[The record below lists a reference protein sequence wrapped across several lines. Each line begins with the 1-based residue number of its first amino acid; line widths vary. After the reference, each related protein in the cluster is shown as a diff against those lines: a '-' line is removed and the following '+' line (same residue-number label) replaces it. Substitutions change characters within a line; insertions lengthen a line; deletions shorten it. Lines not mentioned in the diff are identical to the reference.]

1 MKIKGLKFRR
11 YAGEKEITCG
21 LGLAC
26 GATGSAA
33 SGIAW
38 YMSLGVIGKVGLA
51 LGVVNP
57 PIAVISGVGIGTAAI
72 GASFA
77 RAQLLKKEKD
87 EAKAFFDT

>member
-11 YAGEKEITCG
+11 YAGEKKITWG
-21 LGLAC
+21 LGIMC

-51 LGVVNP
+51 LGVVSP
-57 PIAVISGVGIGTAAI
+57 PIAVISAVGTGTAVI
-72 GASFA
+72 GANFA
-77 RAQLLKKEKD
+77 RTQLLKKEKD